1 MLPAGM
7 GQPFRHELR
16 VRFNECDPQGIV
28 FNANYLLYFDVAMTE
43 MFRSAN
49 GSYLT
54 VVQGGTDI
62 VLAES
67 RVVYLAPA
75 RADDLLT
82 VELSAAHWGTTS
94 MRLDGR
100 ILRAGEALTQA
111 ELRYVTIDPATQR
124 KKPND
129 DVRAVLE
136 RFAA

>member
-1 MLPAGM
+1 M
-7 GQPFRHELR
+7 GQPFCHELR

-43 MFRSAN
+43 MFRTAA
-49 GSYLT
+49 GSYAT
-54 VVQGGTDI
+54 FVQGGTDV

-75 RADDLLT
+75 RADDLIG

-94 MRLDGR
+94 LRLDGR
-100 ILRAGEALTQA
+100 ILRDGEVLTQA
-111 ELRYVTIDPATQR
+111 ELRYVAVDTTTYR

-129 DVRAVLE
+129 AVRAALK
-136 RFAA
+136 RFQA